1 MQFFDMTT
9 IICGLGETFCEVLA
23 EDNIVLLMAHIASLS
38 AESTIYG
45 CFFMSSVES
54 KAKFVHLTELLTDT

>member
-1 MQFFDMTT
+1 MQSFDMTT

-23 EDNIVLLMAHIASLS
+23 EDNIVLLMAYISRCQLS
-38 AESTIYG
+38 QPYMF
-45 CFFMSSVES
+45 FFMSSVES